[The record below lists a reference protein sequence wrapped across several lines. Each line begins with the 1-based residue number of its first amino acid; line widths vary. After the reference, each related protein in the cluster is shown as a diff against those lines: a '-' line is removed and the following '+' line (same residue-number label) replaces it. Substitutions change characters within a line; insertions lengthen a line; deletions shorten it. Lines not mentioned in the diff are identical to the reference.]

1 MKIYTDEQLL
11 TQAKSLDSFKGWP
24 TKPFGIGVRS
34 AADLPDRFD
43 DKLYLFDGTAGG
55 ADPKFLQVY
64 RDFTTNAGL
73 SGLKYPSNPKGTAVL
88 KSGEFYYDAWQKGM
102 HRGKVRAWIQR
113 RPLPVWR
120 DTNRDAK
127 NDEKGLL
134 DVGMFG
140 INIHPSSYIAGSTS
154 TREFI
159 GGWSLGCQVFGRRSD
174 FDDFMKRTADNLF
187 FSYALL
193 REF

>member
-73 SGLKYPSNPKGTAVL
+73 SGLRYPQNPKGTAVL
-88 KSGEFYYDAWQKGM
+88 KANEWYYECWQHGM
-102 HRGKVRAWIQR
+102 HRGKVRAWVQCE
-113 RPLPVWR
+113 PLPVWR
-120 DTNRDAK
+120 DSDRDSK
-127 NDEKGLL
+127 NTEKGTL
-134 DVGMFG
+134 DKGLFG
-140 INIHPSSYIAGSTS
+140 INIHPSNYNSAATTI
-154 TREFI
+154 RQFI
-159 GGWSLGCQVFGRRSD
+159 GGWSLGCQVFGNRQG
-174 FDDFMKRTADNLF
+174 FNDFMQRTADNKRLT
-187 FSYALL
+187 YVLL